1 MFLRH
6 FRVQKSLKVSSDVTS
21 VGASPNETDRG
32 RKVSRKPLESRSSV
46 KSLAAQRDTKSLK
59 RFRSQERS
67 PLRVPLEK
75 KPRISRSLCRPAS
88 IEPTSGRQ
96 ASRSK
101 VIPNQ
106 SQLGRDIKRTQAV
119 VQSEA
124 KPVTVKVEQAARGSS
139 LFNRPALPKQR
150 SQLKSL
156 GGHLQAPHVVK
167 VEEVKPE
174 KVETEMAMTLWDE
187 SVYTFPAP
195 ERRPALAK
203 TPPIW
208 AAVSLIK
215 RNQMCI
221 ST

>member
-1 MFLRH
+1 MFLGH
-6 FRVQKSLKVSSDVTS
+6 FHIQKSLKTSSDATN
-21 VGASPNETDRG
+21 GAASPDIMDRG
-32 RKVSRKPLESRSSV
+32 RKVTRKPLETCSSL
-46 KSLAAQRDTKSLK
+46 KSFVAERDIKPLK

-67 PLRVPLEK
+67 PVRTPLEK
-75 KPRISRSLCRPAS
+75 KPRMSRSLYRPAS

-96 ASRSK
+96 ASRPK

-106 SQLGRDIKRTQAV
+106 SQLGRDIKRTQTV

-139 LFNRPALPKQR
+139 LFDRPALPKQR

-167 VEEVKPE
+167 AEEVKAE

-208 AAVSLIK
+208 AAVSLFK
-215 RNQMCI
+215 RNHMCI